1 MESSRAG
8 VVDVVQR
15 NCTTGA
21 IMAAATR
28 ATRRAAAAA
37 RARAAAAARARARAR
52 PRAIQLGRA
61 QRDTVISHVSR
72 V

>member
-28 ATRRAAAAA
+28 ATRRAAA
-37 RARAAAAARARARAR
+37 RAR

>member
-28 ATRRAAAAA
+28 ATRRAAA
-37 RARAAAAARARARAR
+37 RRARAR